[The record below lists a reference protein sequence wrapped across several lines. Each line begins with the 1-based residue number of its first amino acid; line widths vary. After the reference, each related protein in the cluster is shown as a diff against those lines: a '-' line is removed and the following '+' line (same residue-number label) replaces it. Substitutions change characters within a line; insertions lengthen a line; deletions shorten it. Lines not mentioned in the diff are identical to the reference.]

1 MVWDE
6 IVVENAAL
14 ISRRASSVGMY
25 YNDSFYFL
33 GGHGWDGGTPELWQ
47 LLPGAGADIDQ
58 AVLSGDLL
66 TTPGVVGIQTQLSF
80 TLHYVDGSAVT
91 LGGAYVTGTL
101 IQENGSSGMALAATD
116 LQNGTYTIP
125 ILQFVSG
132 EFLLDIYLNGDLY
145 RAPGIPVSFRPS
157 DPQLAESAVNA
168 GGSAA
173 GLWEDAGAFALKL
186 VDVYGNLVTSDDA
199 QGLKGLSATFES
211 DGVALTPKTMDGALY
226 LTYERRKAGQD
237 SVNVKLTGQHIAGS
251 PFEINVITAKQ
262 ISYSDPAIAM
272 ATVFNVF
279 GCLLALLTFLWILK
293 ERKTHALR
301 HASPTILAILA
312 LTHAAMFLGNIFG
325 PTFAAASC
333 YIREWTLFSGAN
345 VVMALLLGKT
355 GRLYILFIGRPM
367 RKMKITDGQLMKLA
381 GILVGV
387 AAILLSVK
395 TALVSWTLERNAL
408 GTHNEAWTCQT
419 APRYSGAANAPAVME
434 AVLLVWAAGL
444 GTAVLYFA
452 YETRDCLKRSQESRI
467 IVAQY
472 LIVAATA
479 IAYGGASGATKDLSA
494 VKQFYI
500 EVWLVC
506 FDIYVSLLSIVAVKL
521 TSVQNLYAKVLHGA
535 SSVRRSSAVSST
547 GGATED
553 VEVTVSM
560 IPDDKRV
567 SAMALPVDR
576 KGSTAPTAA
585 DALLKALRWRDEA
598 RLRGT
603 VAYPC
608 SLRIASGTRRLLPWL
623 AQWDVGLLLINA
635 TEGMCALAP
644 GVFSG
649 ASASTALDLRQISAI
664 NCHDRTVGIETPT
677 VVAHVRLTS
686 AQQIEALKLHLQPL
700 IK

>member
-1 MVWDE
+1 
-6 IVVENAAL
+6 
-14 ISRRASSVGMY
+14 
-25 YNDSFYFL
+25 
-33 GGHGWDGGTPELWQ
+33 
-47 LLPGAGADIDQ
+47 
-58 AVLSGDLL
+58 
-66 TTPGVVGIQTQLSF
+66 
-80 TLHYVDGSAVT
+80 
-91 LGGAYVTGTL
+91 
-101 IQENGSSGMALAATD
+101 MALAATD

-125 ILQFVSG
+125 ILQFISG

-157 DPQLAESAVNA
+157 DPQLAKSAVIA

-199 QGLKGLSATFES
+199 EGLKGLRATFES
-211 DGVALTPKTMDGALY
+211 DGVALTPRSMDGALY
-226 LTYERRKAGQD
+226 LTYEGRKAGQD

-251 PFEINVITAKQ
+251 PFEINVIIAKQ

-272 ATVFNVF
+272 ATVFNVL

-345 VVMALLLGKT
+345 AVMALLLGKT
-355 GRLYILFIGRPM
+355 VRIYILFIGRPM
-367 RKMKITDGQLMKLA
+367 RKMKITDGQLIKLA

-395 TALVSWTLERNAL
+395 NALVSWTLERNAL
-408 GTHNEAWTCQT
+408 GTHNEAWSCQT

-434 AVLLVWAAGL
+434 VVLLVWAAGL

-506 FDIYVSLLSIVAVKL
+506 FDIYMSLLAIVAVKL

-567 SAMALPVDR
+567 SVMALPADR

-608 SLRIASGTRRLLPWL
+608 SLRIASGMRRLLPWL

-635 TEGMCALAP
+635 TEGMCALAS

-664 NCHDRTVGIETPT
+664 NYHDRTVRIETPT
-677 VVAHVRLTS
+677 VVAHVRLPS

-700 IK
+700 TK